1 MEQTRAAYSCHTV
14 RVAMPLPLPPPPPPP
29 HLGGRQLSQH
39 AGGGGDGGGGGGAM
53 SMVTVAVASRGAAH
67 QVRLPAATT
76 VAALR
81 AALSQ
86 PRGAPVRLVHMGRL
100 LEDSENRP
108 LGEWYSDADVLRVV
122 DAPAAPR
129 GPPELPGRVSAVAP
143 PCGPEGGGT
152 RVTAAGPGFGPDRA
166 WALRFGST
174 VVPAHA
180 VRDGAQG
187 ERWSLCCLAP
197 AHPPG
202 VVSVDALCDGEPC
215 EAAELAAGSF
225 TYLSRRQ
232 WATLVEQVAAPSHAR
247 NCMQVLA
254 HSQAESAAG
263 CTPRWST

>member
-1 MEQTRAAYSCHTV
+1 MQQQQQQQA
-14 RVAMPLPLPPPPPPP
+14 PPPQPPQPQA
-29 HLGGRQLSQH
+29 GGRQLSPH
-39 AGGGGDGGGGGGAM
+39 GRARENDGDDGGAT
-53 SMVTVAVASRGAAH
+53 SMVTVAVASRGATR
-67 QVRLPAATT
+67 QVRLPAAPT

-81 AALSQ
+81 AALSR
-86 PRGAPVRLVHMGRL
+86 PRGASVRLVHMGRL
-100 LEDSENRP
+100 LDDGDSRP

-122 DAPAAPR
+122 GGPAAPR
-129 GPPELPGRVSAVAP
+129 GVPEPTGRVSAVAP

-152 RVTAAGPGFGPDRA
+152 RVTAAGAGFGPHRA

-180 VRDGAQG
+180 VREGAQG

-215 EAAELAAGSF
+215 EDAELSAGSF
-225 TYLSRRQ
+225 TYLSARQ
-232 WATLVEQVAAPSHAR
+232 WAALVEQVAAPSHAR
-247 NCMQVLA
+247 NCMQALA
-254 HSQAESAAG
+254 HQGVGDGAG